1 MSAHDA
7 LFFSRNRPFV
17 PVVPERNRKRE
28 PKAPRALYGSV
39 TMRRGRERPSR
50 LVAARRDSGLPE
62 SAQTFPPPTWHPAS
76 RRRGYGGVEVLRFS
90 FFEVQFEVFSGV
102 GP

>member
-17 PVVPERNRKRE
+17 PVFRNE
-28 PKAPRALYGSV
+28 IENASPRPQALYVSV

>member
-17 PVVPERNRKRE
+17 PERNRKRE
-28 PKAPRALYGSV
+28 GEPKPMYVSRYV
-39 TMRRGRERPSR
+39 RRGRERPSR
-50 LVAARRDSGLPE
+50 LVAARRVSGLPE
-62 SAQTFPPPTWHPAS
+62 SAQTFSLPTWHPAS
-76 RRRGYGGVEVLRFS
+76 RRRGYGGVEFLRFS
-90 FFEVQFEVFSGV
+90 FFEVQFEAFSGV

>member
-17 PVVPERNRKRE
+17 PERNRKRE
-28 PKAPRALYGSV
+28 GEPKPDVRITLG
-39 TMRRGRERPSR
+39 MRRGRERPSR
-50 LVAARRDSGLPE
+50 LVAARRVSGLPE
-62 SAQTFPPPTWHPAS
+62 SAQTFSLPTWHPAS
-76 RRRGYGGVEVLRFS
+76 RRRGYGGVEFLRFS
-90 FFEVQFEVFSGV
+90 FFEVQFEAFSGV

>member
-17 PVVPERNRKRE
+17 PVVPERNRKRTKRE
-28 PKAPRALYGSV
+28 PKAAQALYVSV

-50 LVAARRDSGLPE
+50 LVAVRRDSGLPE

-76 RRRGYGGVEVLRFS
+76 R
-90 FFEVQFEVFSGV
+90 
-102 GP
+102 P

>member
-17 PVVPERNRKRE
+17 PGNEIEN
-28 PKAPRALYGSV
+28 ARASPSLCSYHG
-39 TMRRGRERPSR
+39 MRRGRERPSR
-50 LVAARRDSGLPE
+50 LVAARRVSGLPE
-62 SAQTFPPPTWHPAS
+62 SAQTFSLPTWHPAS
-76 RRRGYGGVEVLRFS
+76 RRRGYGGVEFLRFS
-90 FFEVQFEVFSGV
+90 FFEVQFEAFSGV